1 MPKIIDS
8 LHENPYLRNT
18 AHTCLT
24 LLVDET
30 LKKLSLAESD
40 LKYIH
45 GLIAYAGYSKDT
57 DIFCFIKNIYLEE
70 LKEGKIFFIFDAST
84 EGYSPTIQIPLFDML
99 YWNCAKYKV
108 DPKQIIYVSANLK
121 DEINI
126 NTYCQL
132 NNCTPFNVFSFPSFE
147 MTIYTVDQYV
157 RDQIHVIIDCVK
169 ENYKGKYFSSL
180 SRRNRPYRTMAT
192 FLLCQDPIKEHALIS
207 HDRVSTQRD
216 LTAWKQRHRLDEHQ
230 DKQIKKWI
238 RTLPLIVDRDD
249 FEINWAL
256 DLTFEKIHSK
266 TIFQIV
272 NETEMEDYGNTALFL
287 SEKTFRPI
295 SQFQPFVI
303 YGQPGSNFILKEL
316 GYKLYDEWFDLSF
329 DLEKDH
335 VLRYKKLLISVKE
348 ACKQLDSMNA
358 KQQIAWRF
366 KNKELLMHNYATMRK
381 QKYSRDKLVKFI
393 GKIINDRSSG

>member
-1 MPKIIDS
+1 MPKITDS
-8 LHENPYLRNT
+8 IADNPYLRNT
-18 AHTCLT
+18 QHTCLT

-40 LKYIH
+40 FKYIH

-57 DIFCFIKNIYLEE
+57 DIFCFIKDTCLEE
-70 LKEGKIFFIFDAST
+70 LKAGKIFFIFDAST
-84 EGYSPTIQIPLFDML
+84 EGYSATIQMPLFDML
-99 YWNCAKYKV
+99 YWNCTKYNV

-121 DEINI
+121 DEITI
-126 NTYCQL
+126 QAYCQQ
-132 NNCTPFNVFSFPSFE
+132 NNYVPLNVFSFPSFE
-147 MTIYTVDQYV
+147 MTIYFVDRYV
-157 RDQIHVIIDCVK
+157 DDHINTIIDTVK

-207 HDRVSTQRD
+207 HDKVSTRD
-216 LTAWKQRHRLDEHQ
+216 LAAWKQRHRLEEYK
-230 DKQIKKWI
+230 DKHVVRWL
-238 RTLPLIVDRDD
+238 RSLPLIVDRDD

-272 NETEMEDYGNTALFL
+272 NETEMDDYQNTALFL

-303 YGQPGSNFILKEL
+303 YGQPGSNYILKEL

-335 VLRYKKLLISVKE
+335 VLRYKKLLISVKD
-348 ACKQLDSMNA
+348 ACKQLDSMDA

-366 KNKELLMHNYATMRK
+366 KNKELLMHNYSTMRK
-381 QKYSRDKLVKFI
+381 QQYSRDKLIEFI
-393 GKIINDRSSG
+393 GKIVND